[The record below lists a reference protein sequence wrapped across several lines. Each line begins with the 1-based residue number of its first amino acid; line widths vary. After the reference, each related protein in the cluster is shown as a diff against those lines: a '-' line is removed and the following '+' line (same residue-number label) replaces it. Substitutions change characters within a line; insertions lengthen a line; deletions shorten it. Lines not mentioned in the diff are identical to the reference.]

1 MKDMGIIQG
10 SAEQAVPLI
19 VGKDT
24 VYVHA
29 DITPV
34 TQDSIGNPV
43 EGLFQYHEVQ
53 YDLHEYMQIMADTQ
67 IMQDQ
72 YLLDLEFR
80 QSLSEMGVNVNDI

>member
-19 VGKDT
+19 VGKDR
-24 VYVHA
+24 VDVHT

-34 TQDSIGNPV
+34 TQDSAGNPV
-43 EGLFQYHEVQ
+43 EGLFQYHEFQ
-53 YDLHEYMQIMADTQ
+53 YNLHEYIQIMADTQ

-80 QSLSEMGVNVNDI
+80 QSLSEMGVNINDL